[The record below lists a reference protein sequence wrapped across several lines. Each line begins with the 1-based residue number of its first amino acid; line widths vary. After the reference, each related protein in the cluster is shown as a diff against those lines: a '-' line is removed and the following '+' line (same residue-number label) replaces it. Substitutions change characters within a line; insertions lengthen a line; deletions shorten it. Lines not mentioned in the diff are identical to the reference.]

1 MLTLILSLSLYCF
14 WDQSLFT
21 AGEKGRGGGEG
32 GGAKGFDCCRDHI
45 VSMGNEGGDNSS
57 VTEYE
62 GTIVKN

>member
-45 VSMGNEGGDNSS
+45 VSMGNEGG
-57 VTEYE
+57 
-62 GTIVKN
+62 GG